1 MWGNLWGG
9 RAGPLVG
16 LGALAVA
23 CVCFSCCGAIGGA
36 GERELWWDWG
46 LWLSLMCEFF
56 SCSAVSGAGGQQHWW
71 DWGFWLSLMCL
82 FFPCGAIS
90 GAKEGRTT
98 DGTGGLGNRLH
109 VKQSLEANLW
119 RDQGEE
125 DRLRRKRQRK

>member
-1 MWGNLWGG
+1 M
-9 RAGPLVG
+9 G

-56 SCSAVSGAGGQQHWW
+56 SCSAVSGGEGSNTGGTG
-71 DWGFWLSLMCL
+71 GFGCRLCVC
-82 FFPCGAIS
+82 FFACGAIS